1 MESCPLGPRSG
12 ITSAAGLLTC
22 GSTLFG
28 AFPHLLTGTVTGYR
42 HAEELPNYSGG
53 PVPESHRL
61 SYSSRCN
68 PWPKPKIEP
77 GHRTLFCFRWQ
88 DYVMTDGK
96 STGPDPI
103 SKSLVCPGRSRLRPV
118 HLPDKDYFS
127 GPLEQLS
134 RWIRAASLEPK
145 PLEMRDL
152 GSLISEQ

>member
-1 MESCPLGPRSG
+1 MISCSQLKSLRLWDGGFDVRLCPLGPRSG

-28 AFPHLLTGTVTGYR
+28 AFPYRFTGTVTGSR
-42 HAEELPNYSGG
+42 HAEELPSYSRG

-61 SYSSRCN
+61 SYSSQSGL
-68 PWPKPKIEP
+68 WPKAKTRS

-96 STGPDPI
+96 STPPDPI
-103 SKSLVCPGRSRLRPV
+103 SKSLVCSDLSRLRPV
-118 HLPDKDYFS
+118 QLPHRDYFS

-134 RWIRAASLEPK
+134 RCIWTT
-145 PLEMRDL
+145 
-152 GSLISEQ
+152 